1 MKLIF
6 TLLLSMMTAS
16 SGIAQ
21 TSTASPTASTPAP
34 TTGPISSPGSPN
46 NLPSNNSGT
55 STRETSGASST
66 NSANTCTET
75 STLNSDPIRFR
86 NNRNQLNETQ
96 KATIDC
102 TTYKGEEYAN
112 CINSRNIRK

>member
-6 TLLLSMMTAS
+6 TLLLSMTAS
-16 SGIAQ
+16 LGIAQ
-21 TSTASPTASTPAP
+21 TSMTSPTTTTTP
-34 TTGPISSPGSPN
+34 TTTLPN
-46 NLPSNNSGT
+46 NNSGT
-55 STRETSGASST
+55 RMGETPGASST
-66 NSANTCTET
+66 NSANTGTET
-75 STLNSDPIRFR
+75 STLNSDPTTLR

-102 TTYKGEEYAN
+102 TTYKGEDYAN